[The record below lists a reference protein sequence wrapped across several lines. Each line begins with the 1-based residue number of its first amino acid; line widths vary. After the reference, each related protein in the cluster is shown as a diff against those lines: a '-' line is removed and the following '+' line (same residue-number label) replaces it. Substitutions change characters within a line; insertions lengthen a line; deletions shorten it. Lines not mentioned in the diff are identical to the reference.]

1 MAGLDLL
8 GCQLRT
14 REFDLMEKMRQED
27 ERKVLGKKKR
37 HSLY

>member
-1 MAGLDLL
+1 MDLL
-8 GCQLRT
+8 GCELRP
-14 REFDLMEKMRQED
+14 REAGLMEKMRQED